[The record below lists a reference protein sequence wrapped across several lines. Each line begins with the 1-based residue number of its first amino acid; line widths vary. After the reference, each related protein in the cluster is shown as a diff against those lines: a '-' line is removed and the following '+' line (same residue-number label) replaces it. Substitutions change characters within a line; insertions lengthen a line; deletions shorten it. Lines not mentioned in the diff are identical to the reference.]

1 MKEAEKTCLELAQG
15 RLELDVRKKELQWE
29 RKQHGLYQQ
38 LAEVHTLEEDLKARC
53 ERLDQEHAEIKAQ
66 TAIAAKEHSE
76 ATARVLA
83 KERQRDDLLA
93 QASKVEAESGHHQ
106 AQVRQNQLE
115 IADLT
120 EKITELTERRMINRQ
135 TDKYLH
141 NRKLELKGNI
151 RVFCRV
157 RPILPHELE
166 KADRRVQKDY
176 MPSSAASKQRT
187 QLVKA
192 KAKAGEKHQPAVSDT
207 FTFRDDKRLEMMQG
221 TGASR
226 TTPFKFD
233 RVFNDS
239 ETQEAVYDEVKDVVR
254 SALDGYNV
262 CIFAYG

>member
-1 MKEAEKTCLELAQG
+1 M
-15 RLELDVRKKELQWE
+15 
-29 RKQHGLYQQ
+29 
-38 LAEVHTLEEDLKARC
+38 
-53 ERLDQEHAEIKAQ
+53 
-66 TAIAAKEHSE
+66 
-76 ATARVLA
+76 LA

-120 EKITELTERRMINRQ
+120 EKIAELTERRMINRQ

-192 KAKAGEKHQPAVSDT
+192 KAKAGERHQPAVSDT
-207 FTFRDDKRLEMMQG
+207 FTFRDDKRLEMVQMSDQEFQSMG
-221 TGASR
+221 TSR

-262 CIFAYG
+262 CIFAYGQTGAGKTHTMQGETGAQAGIVPRAVHMVFQKLESS